1 MVSFYCSLMFW
12 VSGNEIHM
20 KMLNGLEE
28 RVCYTA
34 PRNPEALTVDVS
46 RQLLYWVSYN
56 NEMVI
61 VSQVDYSRR
70 GCGTR

>member
-1 MVSFYCSLMFW
+1 M
-12 VSGNEIHM
+12 NT
-20 KMLNGLEE
+20 LNGLEE

-34 PRNPEALTVDVS
+34 PRDPEALTVDVS

>member
-1 MVSFYCSLMFW
+1 MFW
-12 VSGNEIHM
+12 VSGSEIHM
-20 KMLNGLEE
+20 KTLNGLEE

-34 PRNPEALTVDVS
+34 PRDPEALTVDAS